1 MEEVRC
7 CIGLNISDL
16 TGIEDFIALDYLDCN
31 QNQLTSLDV
40 SGATALFGLDCSDNQ
55 LTSLDVSQNTA
66 LTWLSCINNQLTS
79 LDVSG
84 ATALFDLG
92 CNHNQLTSLD
102 VSGATALFGL
112 DCSDNQLTSLDVSQ
126 NTALTWLQCI
136 NNQLTS
142 LDVSGATAL
151 DDLDCSDNQLT
162 SLDVSGAT
170 ALDNLEC
177 YENQLTYLDVSNNTA
192 LTSLQCEINQLIN
205 LDVSN
210 NTALTYLNCSHNSL
224 ISLDLSNNT
233 ALTYFDAED
242 NFLTCLNV
250 QNGNNI
256 NFTLFDAHIN
266 TNLTCIEVDD
276 SVYSTANW
284 TIIDSQTSFSED
296 CNNACSGPPT
306 ADFIATSTNITEG
319 ASITFADN
327 STNSPAS
334 WNWQF
339 SGGVPS
345 ISTNQ
350 NPVVTYN
357 VVGTYD
363 VVLLAT
369 NSTGSDT
376 ETKIGYITVSSTTTG
391 IPEPPTIDKELL
403 SITDILGRTTHPT
416 PNTLLFYLYDDGS
429 VEKRIQLDR

>member
-1 MEEVRC
+1 MRKIIPLLFLLPTIAFGQTTAIPDTAFEQALIDLGYDTILDGSVPTVN
-7 CIGLNISDL
+7 ISSIDSLQLWSKGISDL
-16 TGIEDFIALDYLDCN
+16 TGIEDFAAL
-31 QNQLTSLDV
+31 S
-40 SGATALFGLDCSDNQ
+40 F
-55 LTSLDVSQNTA
+55 
-66 LTWLSCINNQLTS
+66 LSCIGNSVTS
-79 LDVSG
+79 L
-84 ATALFDLG
+84 AL
-92 CNHNQLTSLD
+92 S
-102 VSGATALFGL
+102 S
-112 DCSDNQLTSLDVSQ
+112 
-126 NTALTWLQCI
+126 
-136 NNQLTS
+136 
-142 LDVSGATAL
+142 
-151 DDLDCSDNQLT
+151 
-162 SLDVSGAT
+162 
-170 ALDNLEC
+170 
-177 YENQLTYLDVSNNTA
+177 
-192 LTSLQCEINQLIN
+192 
-205 LDVSN
+205 

-391 IPEPPTIDKELL
+391 IPAPPTIDKELL
-403 SITDILGRTTHPT
+403 SITDVLGRTTHPVL
-416 PNTLLFYLYDDGS
+416 NTLLFYLYNDGS
-429 VEKRIQLDR
+429 VEKRIQLEK